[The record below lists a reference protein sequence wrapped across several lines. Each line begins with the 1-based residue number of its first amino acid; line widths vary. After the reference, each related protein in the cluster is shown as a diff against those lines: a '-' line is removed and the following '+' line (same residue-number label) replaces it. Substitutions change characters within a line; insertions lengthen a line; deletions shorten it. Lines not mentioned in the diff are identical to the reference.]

1 VSALIGPGAFRGM
14 DLLLPVWNF
23 LELTPAGRD
32 EFLPK
37 RSCEP

>member
-1 VSALIGPGAFRGM
+1 M

-23 LELTPAGRD
+23 LELTPAGRG